1 MAVAVVMAAVV
12 STAASADRVSRIIVG
27 AGLLAMA
34 STRFNPTPHR
44 LYRRQAS
51 LHRMPLQL
59 QLVAHPIQRLDRVM
73 PRAGLG
79 QFAPQVADVA
89 VHRAVGDHAVVGVK
103 FVQ

>member
-1 MAVAVVMAAVV
+1 
-12 STAASADRVSRIIVG
+12 
-27 AGLLAMA
+27 
-34 STRFNPTPHR
+34 
-44 LYRRQAS
+44 
-51 LHRMPLQL
+51 
-59 QLVAHPIQRLDRVM
+59 M